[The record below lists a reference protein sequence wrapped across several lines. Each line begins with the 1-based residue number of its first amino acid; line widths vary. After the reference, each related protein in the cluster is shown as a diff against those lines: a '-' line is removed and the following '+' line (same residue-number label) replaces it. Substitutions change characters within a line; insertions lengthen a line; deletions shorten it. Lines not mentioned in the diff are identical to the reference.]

1 MDTHIEF
8 SKGVEHPCTTDKVH
22 GYKPAANWLP
32 WLPGHTGK
40 RAQDSAVSF
49 LNHAATAALHS
60 RLPIG
65 VHLSMLATQ
74 GAATSH
80 GAWRLDDLDDV
91 EGSSARV
98 WSLHHDFHIPFAR
111 DV

>member
-1 MDTHIEF
+1 
-8 SKGVEHPCTTDKVH
+8 
-22 GYKPAANWLP
+22 
-32 WLPGHTGK
+32 
-40 RAQDSAVSF
+40 
-49 LNHAATAALHS
+49 
-60 RLPIG
+60 
-65 VHLSMLATQ
+65 MLATQ